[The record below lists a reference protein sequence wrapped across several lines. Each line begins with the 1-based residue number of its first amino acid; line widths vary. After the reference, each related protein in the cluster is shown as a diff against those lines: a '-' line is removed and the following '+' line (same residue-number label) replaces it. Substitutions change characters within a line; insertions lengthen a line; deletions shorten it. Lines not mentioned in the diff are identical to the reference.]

1 MKKTLSLVLLVA
13 FIVGMMAACKP
24 VTPAGPVDTGENNG
38 DYPYAKVRWY
48 WSEGNTQLPL
58 DGYIC
63 RKIKEDINVEYI
75 HVNPTGTDYTE
86 RLMLLISGGETPDL
100 ISSWSDL
107 TVQLRDEGLIQP
119 MEDYLNEEYLPNVIR
134 VSKNWDEAVATL
146 KHPDGHTYAI
156 PNCNDKLIGETP
168 WIRQDWLKKINKE
181 IPTNLDEL
189 YEVLVAFGNGDMNGD
204 GQPVYGTY
212 ANEFWGV
219 GNFLG
224 AMGCGVSTWYMAED
238 GLPELGML
246 SPRIKDALKYIKDL
260 IANKGMNEDLM
271 TTKFENV
278 QEKVK
283 AGRVGYL
290 FGFTGYSDGVEMQKI
305 YKDADW
311 VYMYPV
317 KGVYDKGY
325 VDVGGLIREEYV
337 VTKDCSDLE
346 GVFRLMN
353 YMTEDKSDENG
364 MNFEGP
370 YWVCKFGERGVN
382 WDVEDGKFTSGGE
395 DSDLQKKL
403 KEQNQVDQW
412 VAKSNRFRNQFD
424 TQWMGQNERDI
435 AINTFL
441 NNLPQSNS
449 IPEDHKL
456 RGIALYGIQENAKVP
471 AFTEEWCWTKYPEQ
485 LFYSAILGKGD
496 IDTLYDNFLA
506 NANAAGY
513 QEVRQLVADHVA
525 KNPAPSTNS

>member
-1 MKKTLSLVLLVA
+1 MKRALTLILVVA
-13 FIVGMMAACKP
+13 FIIGMMAGCTKP
-24 VTPAGPVDTGENNG
+24 VIDDQPVTSGE
-38 DYPYAKVRWY
+38 YARVRWY
-48 WSEGNTQLPL
+48 WSEGNTQLPN

-75 HVNPTGTDYTE
+75 HVNPTGTDYSE
-86 RLMLLISGGETPDL
+86 RLMLLISGGEIPDL

-119 MEDYLNEEYLPNVIR
+119 MEDYLNTTYLPNVIR
-134 VSKNWDEAVATL
+134 VSKNWDDAVASL

-168 WIRQDWLKKINKE
+168 WIRQDWLNKINKE
-181 IPTNLDEL
+181 IPTNLEEL
-189 YEVLVAFGNGDMNGD
+189 YDILITFGNQDMNGD

-224 AMGCGVSTWYMAED
+224 AMGCAIGGWYMGED

-246 SPRIKDALKYIKDL
+246 SPRIKDGLLYIKNL
-260 IANKGMNEDLM
+260 VANKGINEDIM

-290 FGFTGYSDGVEMQKI
+290 FGFTGDADGKEMQKI
-305 YKDADW
+305 YPDAEW

-337 VTKDCSDLE
+337 VTNEADLE
-346 GVFRLMN
+346 GIFRLMN
-353 YMTEDKSDENG
+353 YMTDDKSDENG

-370 YWVCKFGERGVN
+370 YWSCKFGERGVN
-382 WDVEDGKFTSGGE
+382 WDVEDGKFISGGDKTE
-395 DSDLQKKL
+395 LQKKL
-403 KEQNQVDQW
+403 TEQNKVDQW

-424 TQWMGQNERDI
+424 TQWMGQTEEDI

-441 NNLPQSNS
+441 NSLPQSNS
-449 IPEDHKL
+449 IPLDHPL
-456 RGIALYGIQENAKVP
+456 RGLPTDRGIMENAKVP
-471 AFTEEWCWTKYPEQ
+471 AFVNEWCYTKFPEQ
-485 LFYSAILGKGD
+485 FFYSAILGKGD
-496 IDTLYDNFLA
+496 IDTLYDNFLK

-513 QEVRQLVADHVA
+513 QEVRQLVADHLAKVA
-525 KNPAPSTNS
+525 